1 MYGEREKRPFR
12 KESPEAAKRK
22 AELLCKRYLA
32 GLRRYKEHGVKV
44 LIDGREVPE
53 KNWPRIFRIAEDGG
67 FYMADFVAEPEG
79 GVREIRFDRIN
90 IHRLYD

>member
-1 MYGEREKRPFR
+1 M
-12 KESPEAAKRK
+12 
-22 AELLCKRYLA
+22 
-32 GLRRYKEHGVKV
+32 
-44 LIDGREVPE
+44 PE